1 MNKLQNANRSLF
13 LSLPVLGVLT
23 ECVKSMGCDVPTLRM
38 HLKIK
43 KGVKR
48 RRFSYVKAPK

>member
-1 MNKLQNANRSLF
+1 MRISLF
-13 LSLPVLGVLT
+13 LAVLLLGALR
-23 ECVKSMGCDVPTLRM
+23 ECVKSMGCDVLRLRM

-48 RRFSYVKAPK
+48 RHFSYVKAPK